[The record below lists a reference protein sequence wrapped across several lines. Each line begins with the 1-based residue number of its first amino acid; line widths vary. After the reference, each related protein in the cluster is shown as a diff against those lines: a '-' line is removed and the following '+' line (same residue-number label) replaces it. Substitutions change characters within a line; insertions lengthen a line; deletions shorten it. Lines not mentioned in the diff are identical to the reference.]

1 MALKARWQ
9 ALESYA
15 DLMIRRA
22 MRSFRE
28 SFREDQRATVARF
41 SLAIPCSRSTA
52 PQFLVCPCPMSRS
65 CSAEL
70 QARRFRFSC
79 HIILHTW

>member
-41 SLAIPCSRSTA
+41 SLAIPAQINGTSISGMS
-52 PQFLVCPCPMSRS
+52 LPMSRS

-70 QARRFRFSC
+70 RHAGFDSRV
-79 HIILHTW
+79 T